1 MEFSAIKELDARN
14 YMTVFNRQNLCF
26 TRGEGCKLYDT
37 TGKEYTD
44 FVAGIA
50 VNVLGHRH
58 PALTAA
64 IKAQADTFLHVSNLY
79 YIKEQAEMCEKLLD
93 GTIFDRVFLCNSG
106 AEANEGA
113 LKLVRKYY
121 YNRGENK
128 PKILSALHSFHGR
141 TLATATLTGQDKYS
155 APFAPLPEGIV
166 HIPYNDFNAFKA
178 AVDDTVGAVFLEPIQ
193 GESGVV
199 PADYEY
205 LINVYA
211 YCRTKGILLVV
222 DEVQTGMG
230 RTGHF
235 FGFENYG
242 IQPDIVTMAKGLAGG
257 VPIGAVLAR
266 GEAAEAFRPG
276 DHGSTFGGNP
286 LACAAASAVLGVVK
300 NEDFLRDV
308 REKGARL
315 KDGLAPLKKHTF
327 VRDIRGTG
335 LMVGLELAPEL
346 PGAQV
351 VGKMASAGFLLNC
364 AGRNTLR
371 FVPPLVISEA
381 EIDDMCATLAEI
393 FAKTNI

>member
-166 HIPYNDFNAFKA
+166 HIPYNDFDAFKA

-230 RTGHF
+230 RTGRF

-346 PGAQV
+346 PGVQV

>member
-1 MEFSAIKELDARN
+1 MEFSAIKEQDARN

-50 VNVLGHRH
+50 VNVLGHHH

-64 IKAQADTFLHVSNLY
+64 VKAQADTFLHVSNLY

-121 YNRGENK
+121 YNRGEHK

-230 RTGHF
+230 RTGRF

>member
-1 MEFSAIKELDARN
+1 MEFSVIKELDARN

-79 YIKEQAEMCEKLLD
+79 FIKEQAEMCEKLLD

-230 RTGHF
+230 RTGRF

>member
-230 RTGHF
+230 RTGRF

-335 LMVGLELAPEL
+335 LMVGLELASEL

-381 EIDDMCATLAEI
+381 EIDDMCTALAEI

>member
-211 YCRTKGILLVV
+211 YCRTKVILLVV

-230 RTGHF
+230 RTGRF

>member
-58 PALTAA
+58 PALTAV

-230 RTGHF
+230 RTGRF

-300 NEDFLRDV
+300 TEDFLRDV

>member
-58 PALTAA
+58 PALTAT

-230 RTGHF
+230 RTGRF

>member
-26 TRGEGCKLYDT
+26 TRGESCKLYDT

-230 RTGHF
+230 RTGRF

>member
-1 MEFSAIKELDARN
+1 M
-14 YMTVFNRQNLCF
+14 
-26 TRGEGCKLYDT
+26 
-37 TGKEYTD
+37 
-44 FVAGIA
+44 
-50 VNVLGHRH
+50 
-58 PALTAA
+58 
-64 IKAQADTFLHVSNLY
+64 
-79 YIKEQAEMCEKLLD
+79 
-93 GTIFDRVFLCNSG
+93 
-106 AEANEGA
+106 
-113 LKLVRKYY
+113 
-121 YNRGENK
+121 
-128 PKILSALHSFHGR
+128 
-141 TLATATLTGQDKYS
+141 
-155 APFAPLPEGIV
+155 
-166 HIPYNDFNAFKA
+166 
-178 AVDDTVGAVFLEPIQ
+178 
-193 GESGVV
+193 
-199 PADYEY
+199 
-205 LINVYA
+205 
-211 YCRTKGILLVV
+211 
-222 DEVQTGMG
+222 
-230 RTGHF
+230 
-235 FGFENYG
+235 
-242 IQPDIVTMAKGLAGG
+242 
-257 VPIGAVLAR
+257 LAR

>member
-230 RTGHF
+230 RTGRF

-308 REKGARL
+308 REKGARI

>member
-230 RTGHF
+230 RTGRF

>member
-230 RTGHF
+230 RTGRF

-346 PGAQV
+346 PGVQV

>member
-230 RTGHF
+230 RTGRF

-286 LACAAASAVLGVVK
+286 LACATASAVLGVVK

>member
-166 HIPYNDFNAFKA
+166 HIPYNDFDAFKA

-230 RTGHF
+230 RTGRF

>member
-79 YIKEQAEMCEKLLD
+79 YIQEQAEMCEKLLD

-230 RTGHF
+230 RTGRF